1 MLKKNKVKWFL
12 LTGKTGMFYKAL
24 AEETSQ

>member
-1 MLKKNKVKWFL
+1 MLKKNKVKQFL
-12 LTGKTGMFYKAL
+12 LTEKPGIFYKAL